1 MIEGLKRR
9 YFVLTAS
16 GCFSQL
22 MLFGVGSMYQIPYFF
37 RADKADCTS
46 SQLPSNKLLFYS
58 SYSAHCSDV

>member
-37 RADKADCTS
+37 RADNS
-46 SQLPSNKLLFYS
+46 LLPDPQWIAKI
-58 SYSAHCSDV
+58 D